1 MALLISYQVIP
12 LVIIEGRLFI
22 SYAEVMKN
30 LHQTC
35 PNERSSCRCH
45 SSQLLSAG
53 IAISKGAGRGATH
66 PLMVRWLADF
76 WAELLANG
84 FTTSITAA

>member
-1 MALLISYQVIP
+1 M
-12 LVIIEGRLFI
+12 
-22 SYAEVMKN
+22 MKN

-35 PNERSSCRCH
+35 RNELSSWRCRRY
-45 SSQLLSAG
+45 QLQSAG
-53 IAISKGAGRGATH
+53 IAISKGVGRDATH

-84 FTTSITAA
+84 FTNTAVAVPVQYTPNS